1 MQACQSIL
9 PKDTKKPFNV
19 DNVRV
24 AKILGS
30 GVLSSSVV
38 KGMVFKRQIE
48 GEITHI
54 QHAKARM
61 RSDGGVVSNFRV

>member
-1 MQACQSIL
+1 M
-9 PKDTKKPFNV
+9 